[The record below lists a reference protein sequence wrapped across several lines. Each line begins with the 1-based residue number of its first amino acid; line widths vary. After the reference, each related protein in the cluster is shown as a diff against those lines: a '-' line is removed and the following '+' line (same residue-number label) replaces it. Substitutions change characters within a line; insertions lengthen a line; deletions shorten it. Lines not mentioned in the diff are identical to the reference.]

1 MATEIRQRFNAIMKE
16 ELAGFKGSC
25 LYVGRA
31 DLDGEGGRYRDYGE
45 FSSFKTVDIVGEP
58 DFLCSIEDANVIPSD
73 SFDLVIFCWV
83 VEHVKNP
90 YAAMMEVQRIAR
102 MELIVGY
109 PINYPKHADPMDLY
123 RFLPGYAKN
132 ILDGVDVRREF
143 EIRSKDGRGGEVDFC
158 QIIF

>member
-109 PINYPKHADPMDLY
+109 PTIIQNMLTRWIYTAFSLAM
-123 RFLPGYAKN
+123 RRTFLT
-132 ILDGVDVRREF
+132 VWM
-143 EIRSKDGRGGEVDFC
+143 
-158 QIIF
+158 